1 MSSSLTWRTNSIGVW
16 CNASIRVLGTR
27 GDSSIL
33 SSPTK
38 SIANC
43 QFAIADWVSL
53 SFPRKL
59 EFGSLRGQ
67 RSSGVSIWVA
77 FGVQILLAGICSL
90 ILLAGKWFN
99 SPWLP
104 AQAFMA
110 LAAAS
115 VGGYFAAL
123 DALGGVA
130 EKKKEV
136 LIETLCR

>member
-1 MSSSLTWRTNSIGVW
+1 VF
-16 CNASIRVLGTR
+16 
-27 GDSSIL
+27 
-33 SSPTK
+33 
-38 SIANC
+38 IATIAAVVFAVAG

-59 EFGSLRGQ
+59 EFGSMRGQ

-77 FGVQILLAGICSL
+77 FGVQIFLTGVCTL
-90 ILLAGKWFN
+90 ILFAGRWAN

-104 AQAFMA
+104 AEVFIA

-123 DALGGVA
+123 DTLSAVA